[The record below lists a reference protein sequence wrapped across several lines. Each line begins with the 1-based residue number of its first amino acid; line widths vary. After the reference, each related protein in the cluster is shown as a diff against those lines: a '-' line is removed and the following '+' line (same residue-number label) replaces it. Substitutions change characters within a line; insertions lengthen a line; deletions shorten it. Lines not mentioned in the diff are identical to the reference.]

1 MPAGP
6 GGSSNHC
13 ATPLR
18 PNRPKV
24 SRRPLAVARLNA
36 ALIRLLATGNL
47 IAR

>member
-1 MPAGP
+1 
-6 GGSSNHC
+6 
-13 ATPLR
+13 
-18 PNRPKV
+18 V